1 MERERERERARAR
14 ARTHTHTHTHKS
26 LSTSLVC
33 MPRRSGMRAQTQA
46 LMHTRL
52 PTSAV
57 LDFTVYLPIFPLLF
71 LLLYFEKHE
80 KAERN
85 LGKTPLIIRH

>member
-1 MERERERERARAR
+1 MERERERERERARAR
-14 ARTHTHTHTHKS
+14 APTHTHTHKS

-85 LGKTPLIIRH
+85 LGKTPLIIRL